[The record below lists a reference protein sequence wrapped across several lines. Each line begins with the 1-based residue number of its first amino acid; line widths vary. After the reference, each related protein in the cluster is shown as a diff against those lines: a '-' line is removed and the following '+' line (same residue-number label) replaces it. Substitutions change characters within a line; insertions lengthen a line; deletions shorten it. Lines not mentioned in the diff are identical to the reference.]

1 MSAKCPLICSA
12 VELWYKMMLEIRNL
26 SDLTENHIKRKAFNC
41 KLTKEQAQSKLSKNL
56 KVINSKRCVIPKESG
71 NEVNCYEFR
80 CKSNDTKEEV
90 LIYINADKGYEENI
104 MLLLYSDGGTLTK

>member
-1 MSAKCPLICSA
+1 M
-12 VELWYKMMLEIRNL
+12 
-26 SDLTENHIKRKAFNC
+26 
-41 KLTKEQAQSKLSKNL
+41 
-56 KVINSKRCVIPKESG
+56 ESG

>member
-1 MSAKCPLICSA
+1 MDNGKIVS
-12 VELWYKMMLEIRNL
+12 LEAQGY
-26 SDLTENHIKRKAFNC
+26 LTNHIKRKVFNC

-80 CKSNDTKEEV
+80 CNSNDTKEEV